1 MKKIMTAVLIL
12 ALAVTMCLPAS
23 ATSAAKARD
32 ITDEVKV
39 ATVIEMYQNKL
50 PIVRADA
57 IFMDANDYTNDT
69 KAADWTAPGTG
80 VRVVHQLFHRA
91 TVLVLYV
98 QLETIDTTEAR

>member
-39 ATVIEMYQNKL
+39 ATVI
-50 PIVRADA
+50 
-57 IFMDANDYTNDT
+57 
-69 KAADWTAPGTG
+69 
-80 VRVVHQLFHRA
+80 
-91 TVLVLYV
+91 
-98 QLETIDTTEAR
+98 